1 MSLLLY
7 AITDAD
13 DAVRPGLRGPGEVL
27 IEEIRAS
34 GLVALVSRHEAIP
47 ALDEETLWAFD
58 HVVESVMEGGA
69 VLPVRFGTTLATSD
83 EVTAMLARSH
93 DAFRDKLDHVRG
105 AVELSVRGIWPDAS
119 VPRTPPVAVTGTD
132 YMYDRLAPQRRAQQL
147 AARLHDELAARAR
160 ASRQRVLALPSVP
173 VSAAFLVDRG
183 SADAF
188 VSAVTRLDAQLEDAE
203 LVCTGP
209 WPAYSFVGDA
219 VDD

>member
-1 MSLLLY
+1 
-7 AITDAD
+7 
-13 DAVRPGLRGPGEVL
+13 
-27 IEEIRAS
+27 
-34 GLVALVSRHEAIP
+34 
-47 ALDEETLWAFD
+47 
-58 HVVESVMEGGA
+58 
-69 VLPVRFGTTLATSD
+69 
-83 EVTAMLARSH
+83 
-93 DAFRDKLDHVRG
+93 
-105 AVELSVRGIWPDAS
+105 
-119 VPRTPPVAVTGTD
+119 
-132 YMYDRLAPQRRAQQL
+132 
-147 AARLHDELAARAR
+147 LHDELAARAR